1 MSSRPLAPW
10 QAIAGIVSGVFIVG
24 AVVHT
29 VTNDSWRRR
38 IRRAYG
44 LAAQALGVAPPRL
57 VFSARAANAYS
68 DGHVVAINLA
78 WARQLLLHQCSS
90 DRCNEQ
96 VLIGVLAHELAHH
109 HYNHAHELRR
119 VVDTRWETRTRHRFE
134 LEADRAAGAALARLG
149 LGADE
154 FARVLAL
161 LSQRG
166 SPTHPMGPARV
177 QAIREG
183 YQGCAWA

>member
-1 MSSRPLAPW
+1 MSSRPVSPW
-10 QAIAGIVSGVFIVG
+10 QAIAVIVSGLLVVG
-24 AVVHT
+24 TVVHT
-29 VTNDSWRRR
+29 ANTTSWKRR

-44 LAAQALGVAPPRL
+44 LAAHALGVAPPRL
-57 VFSARAANAYS
+57 VFSDRAANAYS
-68 DGHVVAINLA
+68 DGHVVAINLD
-78 WARQLLLHQCSS
+78 WARLLLLHQCSS

-109 HYNHAHELRR
+109 SYNHSHELRR
-119 VVDTRWETRTRHRFE
+119 VVDTRWETWTRHRLE
-134 LEADRAAGAALARLG
+134 LEADRAAGAALARLR

-183 YQGCAWA
+183 YQGCAWT